1 MPIFFSFFKEH
12 TELIKWTHQFFKC
25 TGRIAVA
32 VEMKQSHYS
41 LFNNKQSWIYFSGYL
56 NQMYH
61 IMSLQKRHMR
71 KQHQYAQFV
80 SGVTLKSLC
89 MFSIAYWRT
98 ALILK
103 AQQRCAESVHKA
115 LIALHLHGI
124 SLYFSLLSFCC
135 LNKPFYIR
143 CWNKNIGNTMACNE
157 WKDFKGDTNHLWLS
171 WMFSTP
177 TLAKLCAFI
186 CWYNAVP

>member
-1 MPIFFSFFKEH
+1 MLRIINVIFAHNAFSFFKVH

-32 VEMKQSHYS
+32 DEMKQSHFS
-41 LFNNKQSWIYFSGYL
+41 LFNNKQPWIYFSGYL
-56 NQMYH
+56 NQIYH
-61 IMSLQKRHMR
+61 IMSLQKCHMR

-115 LIALHLHGI
+115 LIALHLHGLTASSVSI
-124 SLYFSLLSFCC
+124 SLCSLFAVWI
-135 LNKPFYIR
+135 NR
-143 CWNKNIGNTMACNE
+143 
-157 WKDFKGDTNHLWLS
+157 
-171 WMFSTP
+171 
-177 TLAKLCAFI
+177 FI
-186 CWYNAVP
+186 